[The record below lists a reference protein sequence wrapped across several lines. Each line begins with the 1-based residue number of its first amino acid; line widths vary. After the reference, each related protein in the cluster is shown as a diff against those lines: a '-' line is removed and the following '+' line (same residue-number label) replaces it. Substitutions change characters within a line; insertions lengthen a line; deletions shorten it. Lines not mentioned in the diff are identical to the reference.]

1 MPPASDV
8 RRFDFL
14 QALAPALSDQ
24 DIVVT
29 NLANT
34 ATEWFASRP
43 SDGNLYAVGMGMVTP
58 YALGLAL
65 ALLKRRVV
73 ALDGD
78 GGIFFDPSVLGLIAT
93 EPVANL
99 TIVVFDNGGY
109 ISTGR
114 LPAVGSLSAL
124 GVNIADIARA
134 YGVADVVEIRDVAS
148 FRTACAARASNAPR
162 VVVVRCSTEQQFV
175 GPLPM
180 DLKENKYRFARFIEK
195 TEGVRIFKPSA
206 KEHGAKATAD
216 VASMVADNA
225 QFGQMLSDG
234 LTENGITFAVGLPCS
249 GFASA
254 QERLSQDASVTY
266 VSVPHEGT
274 GLGLCAGAWLAG
286 RRPAALIENFGLLA
300 SAYHLM
306 RGHMSYGIPTLMVVE
321 YRGDTGDQEF
331 FAEGGEVTLDVL
343 RAMRI
348 NHRVIDRLADIKPA
362 IRDALRWMDGC
373 MRPFAIVPTF
383 DLDAAEGLI
392 GAAASSRHRRALH
405 RRGRRPCDPQG
416 VRHRRR

>member
-1 MPPASDV
+1 MPAGNDV
-8 RRFDFL
+8 RRYDFL
-14 QALAPALSDQ
+14 QALAPLLSDR

-43 SDGNLYAVGMGMVTP
+43 SDANLYAVGMGMVTP

-65 ALLKRRVV
+65 SLPKRRIV

-78 GGIFFDPSVLGLIAT
+78 GGLFFDPSVLGLIAT
-93 EPVANL
+93 QPAANL
-99 TIVVFDNGGY
+99 TLVVFDNGGY
-109 ISTGR
+109 ISTGK

-124 GVNIADIARA
+124 GVDIVDVARA
-134 YGVADVVEIRDVAS
+134 YRVSDVVEVCDVAA
-148 FRTACAARASNAPR
+148 FRAACQAPEANGPR
-162 VVVVRCSTEQQFV
+162 VVVVRCNTEQQFV
-175 GPLPM
+175 GALPM
-180 DLKENKYRFARFIEK
+180 DLKENKYRFARHIEE

-206 KEHGAKATAD
+206 KEHGAKAAVDAATIVSEGAK
-216 VASMVADNA
+216 
-225 QFGQMLSDG
+225 FGEVLYEG
-234 LTENGITFAVGLPCS
+234 LLENGIDFAVGLPCS
-249 GFASA
+249 GFSSA
-254 QERLSQDASVTY
+254 QEKLSQGSAIPY

-286 RRPAALIENFGLLA
+286 KRPAALIENFGLLA

-306 RGHMSYGIPTLMVVE
+306 RGHMSYGIPTLMLVE

-348 NHRVIDRLADIKPA
+348 NHRVVDKLADIKPA
-362 IRDALRWMDGC
+362 IRNALRWMDGC
-373 MRPFAIVPTF
+373 MRPFAIVPTY
-383 DLDAAEGLI
+383 DLTRLKG
-392 GAAASSRHRRALH
+392 
-405 RRGRRPCDPQG
+405 
-416 VRHRRR
+416 